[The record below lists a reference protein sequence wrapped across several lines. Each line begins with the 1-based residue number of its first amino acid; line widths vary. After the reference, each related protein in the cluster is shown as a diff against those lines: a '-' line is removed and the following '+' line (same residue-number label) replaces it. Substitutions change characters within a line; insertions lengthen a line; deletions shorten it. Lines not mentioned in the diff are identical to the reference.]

1 VHGLQDSAD
10 AWIVNDNDSPAMQLV
25 KAGYDVWL
33 ANLRGNKYSKKHI
46 SLDIKS
52 AEFWNF
58 GWEEV
63 ALYDLP
69 AITEFV

>member
-1 VHGLQDSAD
+1 
-10 AWIVNDNDSPAMQLV
+10 MQLV

>member
-1 VHGLQDSAD
+1 
-10 AWIVNDNDSPAMQLV
+10 V

-63 ALYDLP
+63 A
-69 AITEFV
+69 